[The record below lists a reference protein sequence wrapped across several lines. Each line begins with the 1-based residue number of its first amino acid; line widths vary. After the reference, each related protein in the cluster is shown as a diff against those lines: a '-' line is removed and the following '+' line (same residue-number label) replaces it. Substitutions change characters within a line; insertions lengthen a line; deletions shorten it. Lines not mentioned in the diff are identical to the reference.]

1 MFTVPHPRDDWDV
14 QLLVTCLPARAVGQD
29 RTTNIVA
36 KFDGLTAHCDK
47 QLLWWDF
54 MSQLL
59 SREENIVDYNPVCMC
74 IDDAFTA
81 IANWTRQISKTILIF
96 MRKIFTWKIF
106 DAGRG
111 LHFNLHKY
119 LIPNLEYSTGH
130 CIFSFDPV
138 LGLKHDWLVLSWV
151 HYWVE
156 IMIVTEEVL
165 NNITVTCPATDQ
177 TESHSHLIY

>member
-81 IANWTRQISKTILIF
+81 IANWTRQISKFTILILWE
-96 MRKIFTWKIF
+96 RYS
-106 DAGRG
+106 
-111 LHFNLHKY
+111 LEKY
-119 LIPNLEYSTGH
+119 LMQEEAFIL
-130 CIFSFDPV
+130 IF
-138 LGLKHDWLVLSWV
+138 
-151 HYWVE
+151 
-156 IMIVTEEVL
+156 I
-165 NNITVTCPATDQ
+165 NIWSQIWNIQRAIAF
-177 TESHSHLIY
+177 SHLILSWAWSMTGWCWVECIIGLR